1 MPLLLGLM
9 VFSKNVQSME
19 TVVPAQKKFSIE
31 SEATFDSSWLQVRVY
46 VNDHRIDFNTLSSS
60 MICYEVL

>member
-31 SEATFDSSWLQVRVY
+31 SEAAFDSSWLQVRK
-46 VNDHRIDFNTLSSS
+46 
-60 MICYEVL
+60 